1 MVKTKT
7 TTTKMKIAKT
17 ATPPT
22 ATVTKTKKTKQQ
34 KVIALRTKYPDM
46 ANKDIATKVGCNATY
61 VSQILRGG
69 TTTTAAKRRARTA
82 TPTDTQTLLT
92 AYHDM
97 QCIVKRVG
105 TCSAKTLL
113 EDITNGTT

>member
-1 MVKTKT
+1 MV
-7 TTTKMKIAKT
+7 A
-17 ATPPT
+17 
-22 ATVTKTKKTKQQ
+22 TKTKSSKKTKQTKQQ
-34 KVIALRTKYPDM
+34 KVIALRAKYPDM
-46 ANKDIATKVGCNATY
+46 SNKDISAKVGCNATY

-69 TTTTAAKRRARTA
+69 TEIMLRETACATPATTTAAKRRTGIVE
-82 TPTDTQTLLT
+82 PTSTQKLLT